1 MPTIAESTG
10 FGVASLDNARKV
22 TGVSRVLSGVK
33 ELPQLG
39 ESGTTYRVVLIVDD
53 SIALCTVLA
62 HTDSDVRELV
72 STNYGQATIV
82 AMADMTTGEV
92 VD

>member
-1 MPTIAESTG
+1 MTIADDTG

-22 TGVSRVLSGVK
+22 TGVSEVVRGVK

-39 ESGTTYRVVLIVDD
+39 SDGTMYRVVLIDGD

-62 HTDSDVRELV
+62 HTDKDVRELV
-72 STNYGQATIV
+72 STNYGQAVLV
-82 AMADMTTGEV
+82 AMADMTLGEV